1 MNRALGYILTSLV
14 LLTSFGVSFAQ
25 TATTETTLHDFME
38 DYTDPIA
45 KKAKKGD
52 KAAQA
57 ALERILKE
65 VPNYALDDQKARWKE
80 IGETAIAKGDLQS
93 SCKSCHK
100 EYKREYKK
108 SYRKRPIQVSNELIS
123 FLKGSK

>member
-1 MNRALGYILTSLV
+1 MNRALGYILASLI

-38 DYTDPIA
+38 DYTKPA
-45 KKAKKGD
+45 SKKAKKGD
-52 KAAQA
+52 KA

-65 VPNYALDDQKARWKE
+65 VPNYALDDQKAKWKE
-80 IGETAIAKGDLQS
+80 ITDAALASGDLES
-93 SCKSCHK
+93 SCKNCHK
-100 EYKREYKK
+100 EYKKEYKK

-123 FLKGSK
+123 FLKASK